1 MKKKKGFTLIEV
13 VLAMAVLAAA
23 VLPILSMYPSA
34 LKMSTRATELEEW
47 SRLNQTIVDY
57 IKSRGYTYWA
67 DNTNRGKLLEVGGS
81 TGKKF
86 SFTKVVS
93 SSNYKSE
100 DFEKALYNGTTPN
113 LFLLNTKGLRLEDYE
128 LVVEMNY
135 DFAKN
140 TSGTSEESYLN
151 LDTTNYMITTSAVNS
166 NKFIHGVVKLRK
178 NGDSFTDI
186 NKRDLNFII
195 TPIDEWR

>member
-34 LKMSTRATELEEW
+34 LKMSTKATELEEW

-67 DNTNRGKLLEVGGS
+67 TSTNRDKLTVGGAA
-81 TGKKF
+81 KEF
-86 SFTKVVS
+86 SFTKDVS
-93 SSNYKSE
+93 STNYKSQQ
-100 DFEKALYNGTTPN
+100 FEQALYSGTNPN

-128 LVVEMNY
+128 LVVEMSY

-140 TSGTSEESYLN
+140 STGTNEESYLHI
-151 LDTTNYMITTSAVNS
+151 DTTNYMITSSAVDA

-178 NGDSFTDI
+178 DGDFSTK